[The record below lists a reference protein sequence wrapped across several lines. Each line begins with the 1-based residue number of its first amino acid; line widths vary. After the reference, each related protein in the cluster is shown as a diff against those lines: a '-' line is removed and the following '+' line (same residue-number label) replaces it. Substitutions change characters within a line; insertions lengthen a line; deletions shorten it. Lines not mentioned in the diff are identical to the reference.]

1 MVHLPVEMSG
11 SKAEVA
17 RVREA
22 LRSLIDL
29 SGLSRREIEKRLSA
43 QGSGVDLTRLLAGR
57 FEIKL
62 RHILDIAQVIDIHP
76 LEFFRL
82 TFKEPEERSPL
93 LQRVEAVFAPGNLA
107 AGGRRPRARPAA
119 GDADDLPNRL
129 KDLLREVERLLVAAG
144 TDSRE

>member
-1 MVHLPVEMSG
+1 MGG
-11 SKAEVA
+11 SKAEVV

-43 QGSGVDLTRLLAGR
+43 QGDGVDVTRLLAGR

-62 RHILDIAQVIDIHP
+62 RHVLDIAQVIGIHP
-76 LEFFRL
+76 LELFRL

-93 LQRVEAVFAPGNLA
+93 LRRVEAVFAPGRLA
-107 AGGRRPRARPAA
+107 PGRLPRARPAE
-119 GDADDLPNRL
+119 GDIEDLRQRL
-129 KDLLREVERLLVAAG
+129 QELMREVERLSAAAG
-144 TDSRE
+144 KG